1 MEKLAALRAAL
12 ATVQTRGQDTII
24 MANCLLYLDK
34 IIEEGSVK
42 PNVQTESNVPD

>member
-12 ATVQTRGQDTII
+12 ATVKTNGQDTIT

-34 IIEEGSVK
+34 IIEEGSIE
-42 PNVQTESNVPD
+42 NVQTESNVSD